1 MFNILYRCP
10 RTVARHENGPL
21 HESRRRYLEHLAAQ
35 GAALHTLRGA
45 AGIVYRAAI
54 WMKLDES
61 SPVERKEIERAAKR
75 WAHRTYRN
83 ASCRGPELTDKEF
96 RQTTCNWLRFAGRLR
111 ESDRIPAPHHQE
123 IDALCRYMD
132 AERGLS
138 PATIATVRHSLRK
151 FFKHSRV
158 QQLSRLKIA
167 DVEHFFVLLGK
178 QGWTRHGIRSIAHQL
193 RMFFRYG
200 EEMGWTKP
208 GIAISIHGPRVYRH
222 EQLPLGPSW
231 PDVQRLL
238 ASTETN
244 RKVDLRDR
252 PILLLLAVYGLR
264 VSEVQRLRLEDVNW
278 DQKTLT
284 ITATKQRSARIC
296 PLIPSLADAM
306 ARYIREVRPPT
317 EYREIFL
324 RMYAPRRPFRHGG
337 LYGIVAKRFIRLGIK
352 SRRTGPHCL
361 RHACATHLLAQ
372 GLTLTEV
379 GGHLGH
385 RSADSTRIYAKVDM
399 PALREVAELDLG
411 GLL

>member
-61 SPVERKEIERAAKR
+61 SPVERKEVERAATR
-75 WAHRTYRN
+75 WAHRSYRN
-83 ASCRGPELTDKEF
+83 ASCRSPEQTDKEF

-111 ESDRIPAPHHQE
+111 ESDRVPAPHQQE
-123 IDALCRYMD
+123 IALCRYMD
-132 AERGLS
+132 VERGLS
-138 PATIATVRHSLRK
+138 PATIATVRQSLRK
-151 FFKHSRV
+151 FFKHTRV
-158 QQLSRLKIA
+158 QQLSKLEIV
-167 DVEHFFVLLGK
+167 DVERFFVLLGK
-178 QGWTRHGIRSIAHQL
+178 QDWTRHGIRSIAHQL
-193 RMFFRYG
+193 RMFFRCG

-208 GIAISIHGPRVYRH
+208 GIAVSIHGPRVYQH

-238 ASTETN
+238 VSTETN
-244 RKVDLRDR
+244 RKTDVRDR

-284 ITATKQRSARIC
+284 ITATKQRSARGC
-296 PLIPSLADAM
+296 PLIPSLADAI
-306 ARYIREVRPPT
+306 ARYIREVRPQLRCVSGPAVDSDPAQLQYDRYGDRGRGT
-317 EYREIFL
+317 RFL
-324 RMYAPRRPFRHGG
+324 E
-337 LYGIVAKRFIRLGIK
+337 
-352 SRRTGPHCL
+352 S
-361 RHACATHLLAQ
+361 
-372 GLTLTEV
+372 
-379 GGHLGH
+379 
-385 RSADSTRIYAKVDM
+385 
-399 PALREVAELDLG
+399 
-411 GLL
+411 

>member
-1 MFNILYRCP
+1 MFTTVYRCP
-10 RTVARHENGPL
+10 RTIARHENGPL
-21 HESRRRYLEHLAAQ
+21 AESRRRYLEQLAAQ
-35 GAALHTLRGA
+35 GAAIHTIRAA
-45 AGIVYRAAI
+45 AGVIYRATI
-54 WMKLDES
+54 MMELDES
-61 SPVERKEIERAAKR
+61 SPVERKDIERAAKR
-75 WAHRTYRN
+75 WAQRWYRN
-83 ASCRGPELTDKEF
+83 ASSRGPDQTDKEF

-111 ESDRIPAPHHQE
+111 ESDRIPAPHQQE
-123 IDALCRYMD
+123 IDALCRHMD
-132 AERGLS
+132 VERGLS
-138 PATIATVRHSLRK
+138 PATIATVRQCVGK
-151 FFKHSRV
+151 FFKHTHV
-158 QQLSRLKIA
+158 QRLSRLKIA
-167 DVEHFFVLLGK
+167 DVEQFLVLLGK

-193 RMFFRYG
+193 RMFFRFG
-200 EEMGWTKP
+200 EQMGWTKP
-208 GIAISIHGPRVYRH
+208 GLAASIHGPRVYQH

-238 ASTETN
+238 ASTETD
-244 RKVDLRDR
+244 RRTDIRDR

-264 VSEVQRLRLEDVNW
+264 VGEVQRLRLEDVNW

-284 ITATKQRSARIC
+284 ITATKQRSARVC
-296 PLIPSLADAM
+296 PLIPSLADAI

-337 LYGIVAKRFIRLGIK
+337 LYGIVATRFERLGIK
-352 SRRTGPHCL
+352 SPRTGPHSL
-361 RHACATHLLAQ
+361 RHACATHLLSQ

>member
-1 MFNILYRCP
+1 MFKTLYRCP

-21 HESRRRYLEHLAAQ
+21 QESRRRYLEHLAAQ

-45 AGIVYRAAI
+45 AGIIYRAAI

-61 SPVERKEIERAAKR
+61 GPVERKEVERAAKR
-75 WAHRTYRN
+75 WSHRSYRN
-83 ASCRGPELTDKEF
+83 ASCRCPQQTDKEF
-96 RQTTCNWLRFAGRLR
+96 RQTTCNWLRFVGRLR
-111 ESDRIPAPHHQE
+111 ESDRVPAPHQEE
-123 IDALCRYMD
+123 IDALCRYSEV
-132 AERGLS
+132 ERGLS
-138 PATIATVRHSLRK
+138 PATIATVRQSVRK
-151 FFKHSRV
+151 FFKYIRV
-158 QQLSRLKIA
+158 QRLSDLKIA
-167 DVEHFFVLLGK
+167 DVDRFLVQLGK
-178 QGWTRHGIRSIAHQL
+178 QGWTRHGIRSMAHQL
-193 RMFFRYG
+193 RLFFRYG
-200 EEMGWTKP
+200 EQMGWTKT
-208 GIAISIHGPRVYRH
+208 GMAASIHGPRVYQH

-244 RKVDLRDR
+244 RKVDIRDR

-278 DQKTLT
+278 DEKTLT
-284 ITATKQRSARIC
+284 ITATKQRSARVC
-296 PLIPSLADAM
+296 PLIPSLADAIS
-306 ARYIREVRPPT
+306 RYIREVRPRT
-317 EYREIFL
+317 EHREIFL

-337 LYGIVAKRFIRLGIK
+337 LYGIVATRFERLGIK
-352 SRRTGPHCL
+352 SPRTGPHSL